1 MLTHLIAMVN
11 GFVAAS
17 KQEEGQGLAEYALI
31 LVLIAIVVIAALTTL
46 GTQIDTVFGDIT
58 AGLGG

>member
-1 MLTHLIAMVN
+1 MLTQLIALVN
-11 GFVAAS
+11 SFVVTS